1 MKEVDEL
8 IKKLAIHI
16 SEIISSGKEREGEL
30 SDKTKALAA
39 LISVRAEFPVNE
51 AEIKND
57 LKSTEEL
64 ADIVLEH
71 LRNIP
76 ECQKSIELSSSELF
90 RDKQTP

>member
-16 SEIISSGKEREGEL
+16 SEIISSGKEREGEV
-30 SDKTKALAA
+30 SDKTKAVAA

-76 ECQKSIELSSSELF
+76 ECQKSIELSASELF

>member
-16 SEIISSGKEREGEL
+16 SEIISSGKEREGEV

-57 LKSTEEL
+57 LKSTE
-64 ADIVLEH
+64 
-71 LRNIP
+71 
-76 ECQKSIELSSSELF
+76 
-90 RDKQTP
+90 

>member
-16 SEIISSGKEREGEL
+16 SEIISSGKEREGEV

-51 AEIKND
+51 AEIK
-57 LKSTEEL
+57 T
-64 ADIVLEH
+64 I
-71 LRNIP
+71 
-76 ECQKSIELSSSELF
+76 
-90 RDKQTP
+90 